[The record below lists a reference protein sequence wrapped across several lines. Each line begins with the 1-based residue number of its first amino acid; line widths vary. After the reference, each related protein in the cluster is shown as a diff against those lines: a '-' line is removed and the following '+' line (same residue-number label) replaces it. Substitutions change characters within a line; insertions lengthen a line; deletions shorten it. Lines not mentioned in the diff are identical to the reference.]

1 MIAKRIILILI
12 SLFVRCS
19 FDKYAY
25 RNNKFVWYKIKE
37 ITCEK
42 KKKNKCES
50 EKKKNKCI
58 GSRVVR
64 LQTRH
69 SLFFFFFFSL
79 HFLTL
84 RSSTTSPGRSF
95 LFSYESNSPL
105 LICFYRFER
114 FRLYRI
120 YIHVYRSSNE
130 FLFFAPLPS
139 PLLNIFT
146 HLFSTLTQFERNNF
160 FSEKRERKRERVT
173 KGKMI
178 WFLRSWAVWTIHE

>member
-69 SLFFFFFFSL
+69 SLFFFFFSL

-139 PLLNIFT
+139 PLLNILPIYFPRLHNSRET
-146 HLFSTLTQFERNNF
+146 IFSLR
-160 FSEKRERKRERVT
+160 SVRERE
-173 KGKMI
+173 KGK
-178 WFLRSWAVWTIHE
+178 